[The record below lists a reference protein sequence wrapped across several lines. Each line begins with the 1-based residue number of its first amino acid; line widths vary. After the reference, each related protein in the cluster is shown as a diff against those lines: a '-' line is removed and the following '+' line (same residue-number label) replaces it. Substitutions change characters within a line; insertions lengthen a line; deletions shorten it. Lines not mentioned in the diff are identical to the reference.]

1 MMAIINASLNAMGRS
16 DMLAGVTYPE
26 LFLFLPSIVI
36 MLIFYSRRG
45 RLTPLFRAA
54 GSGLFGLYWL
64 FTAQEILLGKD
75 PDIINGVISAL
86 GGVLFLF
93 IAFQLYLD
101 HRFEEDTRSIEWLL
115 RMSAMTGAFYFVSE
129 HVHAFQGGMIY
140 IVAHLTYFVLRI
152 FGFEVSIQSG
162 FPSRIGEG
170 LMITS
175 ADPTDTMIMI
185 VFECT
190 AALALFLFTA
200 AIIATRTDRGEWLPW
215 ARNELH
221 RTKGDPSLLVKSR
234 RWGLLNIIRLSDRGR
249 KTRAFLMVVP
259 LIFVVNIFRNVG
271 VILAVHG
278 DIMDFYTAHNIV
290 AKVLSLLMMM
300 FLTWVLFENL
310 PELQENMVGLFDL
323 RKRFKKGMIKNG
335 RVDLKY
341 V

>member
-1 MMAIINASLNAMGRS
+1 MAIIKALLNVIGRS
-16 DMLAGVTYPE
+16 DVLTGVSYPE

-36 MLIFYSRRG
+36 MLIFYSRHG
-45 RLTPLFRAA
+45 RSTPLFRAA
-54 GSGLFGLYWL
+54 GSILFGLYWL
-64 FTAQEILLGKD
+64 FIAQEILLGRD

-86 GGVLFLF
+86 GGFLFLF

-101 HRFEEDTRSIEWLL
+101 HRFEENTRSIEWLL
-115 RMSAMTGAFYFVSE
+115 RMSALTGAFYFITE
-129 HVHAFQGGMIY
+129 HVPAFQGGMIF
-140 IVAHLTYFVLRI
+140 IVAHLTYFVLRL
-152 FGFEVSIQSG
+152 FGFEVFLQSG

-175 ADPTDTMIMI
+175 PDPTDTMIMI

-200 AIIATRTDRGEWLPW
+200 AIIATETDRDEWMPW
-215 ARNELH
+215 ARKELL
-221 RTKGDPSLLVKSR
+221 RTKGDPSLLVRSR
-234 RWGLLNIIRLSDRGR
+234 RWGLLNMIRLSDGER
-249 KTRAFLMVVP
+249 KIRAFLMVVP

-278 DIMDFYTAHNIV
+278 DLLDFYTAHSII

-323 RKRFKKGMIKNG
+323 RKRFKKGMIKKG
-335 RVDLKY
+335 RIDLKY